1 MMAVARHVRRL
12 EQAVILDPLRGI
24 GNRRFTETKLASSLL
39 ESRQYKV
46 PCGVLFVD
54 IDHFKTVNDTH
65 GHDAGDL
72 VLKMVAA
79 TMSHSIRSSDHMGRW
94 RGEEFIAIILNI
106 GRMKLAKVANKLRML
121 VSRSQ
126 LFRAGRTIEVTIS
139 VGASLA
145 RSDDTAETIVK
156 RADQLLYQSKQGG
169 RNRVSLST

>member
-1 MMAVARHVRRL
+1 M
-12 EQAVILDPLRGI
+12 LDPLTGI
-24 GNRRFTETKLASSLL
+24 GNRRFIEMRLASCLL

-46 PCGVLFVD
+46 PYGVLYVD

-79 TMSHSIRSSDHMGRW
+79 TMSHSIRSSDHLGRW
-94 RGEEFIAIILNI
+94 GGEEFIAIILNI
-106 GRMKLAKVANKLRML
+106 SRMKLAKVANKLRML

-126 LFRAGRTIEVTIS
+126 HFTPGRTINVTIS
-139 VGASLA
+139 IGATLA
-145 RSDDTAETIVK
+145 RRDDTVETIVK